1 MGIFVV
7 LAPRRYWFLGA
18 AVSLIIFLILYF
30 TVIRPDN
37 NAAQNAIRAGEQQ
50 VNQAVHNASAS
61 GAKIPA
67 GVSNLT
73 SCIAAA
79 GTNTG
84 EIQACTKKFKP

>member
-1 MGIFVV
+1 MFVAV
-7 LAPRRYWFLGA
+7 ARPRYWLVGA

-30 TVIRPDN
+30 TIIRPDN
-37 NAAQNAIRAGEQQ
+37 NAANNALRTSEQQ
-50 VNQAVHNASAS
+50 VNQAVQKAAAG
-61 GAKIPA
+61 GAQVPA
-67 GVSNLT
+67 GVTNLT

>member
-1 MGIFVV
+1 MFVAV
-7 LAPRRYWFLGA
+7 TPRYWLAGA
-18 AVSLIIFLILYF
+18 AVSLIIFLVVYF

-37 NAAQNAIRAGEQQ
+37 NTANALLKSGEQQ

-61 GAKIPA
+61 GAKVPA
-67 GVSNLT
+67 GVTNLT